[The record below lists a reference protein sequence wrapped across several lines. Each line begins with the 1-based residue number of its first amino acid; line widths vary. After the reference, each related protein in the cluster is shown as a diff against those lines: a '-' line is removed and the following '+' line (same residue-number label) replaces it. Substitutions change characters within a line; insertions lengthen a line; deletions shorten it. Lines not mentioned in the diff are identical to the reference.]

1 MSRRI
6 ATSPTST
13 AKARHTLAALLAIVP
28 MATVRMVVAEIAGG
42 ADVLEAA
49 VVADVAAAGVEDAM
63 AEAVVVAVTGAAGAQ
78 AADGT
83 NRGRFF

>member
-1 MSRRI
+1 
-6 ATSPTST
+6 
-13 AKARHTLAALLAIVP
+13 
-28 MATVRMVVAEIAGG
+28 
-42 ADVLEAA
+42 
-49 VVADVAAAGVEDAM
+49 VEDAM